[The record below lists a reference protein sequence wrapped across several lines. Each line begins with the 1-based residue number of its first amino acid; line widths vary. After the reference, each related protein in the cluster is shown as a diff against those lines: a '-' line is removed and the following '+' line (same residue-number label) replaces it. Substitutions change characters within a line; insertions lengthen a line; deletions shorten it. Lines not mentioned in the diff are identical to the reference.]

1 MKKFLVLLVLVIFT
15 LETTS
20 LSLYFLWPSLALI
33 SVEDVLVLMGIA
45 ALAGF
50 SWHMWRNVRD
60 AYRKL

>member
-1 MKKFLVLLVLVIFT
+1 MKKFLVLWLLITIT
-15 LETTS
+15 LEATT
-20 LSLYFLWPSLALI
+20 LTLYFIWPSLAAI
-33 SVEDVLVLMGIA
+33 AVEDVLVLMGIA